1 MIHKRVINIQAYNG
15 EKGPK
20 VSGNCSCNKI
30 PDENVNLIMPGPFDS
45 FNFYYI
51 LYFFDFCRDR
61 RQKGSKKKK
70 SYKHEMEEGREEK
83 KSFHFHKNEY
93 FMTLDIQQETLSFS
107 QLSFFSIF
115 YDVCAELSRKLQS
128 IAQVFSPN

>member
-1 MIHKRVINIQAYNG
+1 MTRTI
-15 EKGPK
+15 
-20 VSGNCSCNKI
+20 
-30 PDENVNLIMPGPFDS
+30 LII
-45 FNFYYI
+45 FYI
-51 LYFFDFCRDR
+51 FSIFAVTEDR
-61 RQKGSKKKK
+61 KDQKK

-115 YDVCAELSRKLQS
+115 DDVCAELSRKLQS